1 MMAWI
6 KKYGASILILAIF
19 KPWFSYPLVA
29 LSVLAAGYGL
39 GRTARMFF
47 DFLWGG

>member
-1 MMAWI
+1 MKSWL
-6 KKYGASILILAIF
+6 KKHGASILILAVF
-19 KPWFSYPLVA
+19 HPWISYPFIA

-47 DFLWGG
+47 DFLWGR